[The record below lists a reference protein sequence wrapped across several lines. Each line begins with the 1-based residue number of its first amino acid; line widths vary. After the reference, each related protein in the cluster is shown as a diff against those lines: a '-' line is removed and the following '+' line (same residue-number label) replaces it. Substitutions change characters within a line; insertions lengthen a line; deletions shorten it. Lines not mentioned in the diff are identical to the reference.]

1 MRFRDLALVAALAG
15 AAHADELDDRL
26 TARARARGDFHYRN
40 GEMYRAITDYEELA
54 LFARDDA
61 TRRFAAI
68 RIATSYHRAR
78 QFGDAIAKYQTAL
91 TVVGD
96 DPSSQALRIQLA
108 LARTERTFDEPGT
121 EALEAIIAELEPSTR
136 GGTYRGAALYHLARI
151 ELLANRRDDA
161 ARTAALVTDD
171 RLAPLLSRAL
181 ARPPAAHRYPWLG
194 LGMSLVV
201 PGAGSVYGGHA
212 VDGIYYFALTTLS
225 GLGAWDVYDSAHRF
239 GGQKATFYVLGA
251 LAVIFYAG
259 SAVQGYVSVARY
271 NAMSDADHR
280 RALWRDT
287 DQPLPLE

>member
-1 MRFRDLALVAALAG
+1 
-15 AAHADELDDRL
+15 
-26 TARARARGDFHYRN
+26 
-40 GEMYRAITDYEELA
+40 MYRAITDYEELA

-78 QFGDAIAKYQTAL
+78 QFPDAIAKYQAAL

-96 DPSSQALRIQLA
+96 DPSAQALRIQLA
-108 LARTERTFDEPGT
+108 LARAERSLDEPGA
-121 EALEAIIAELEPSTR
+121 EALDSIVAELEPSTR
-136 GGTYRGAALYHLARI
+136 GGTYKLAALYQLARI
-151 ELLANRRDDA
+151 ELLAGHRDDA

-171 RLAPLLSRAL
+171 RLAPILARAL
-181 ARPPAAHRYPWLG
+181 AKPPPGHRYPWLG
-194 LGMSLVV
+194 VAMSLAV
-201 PGAGSVYGGHA
+201 PGAGSVYGGHT

-225 GLGAWDVYDSAHRF
+225 GLGAWDVYDDAHRF

-259 SAVQGYVSVARY
+259 SVVQGYVSVARY